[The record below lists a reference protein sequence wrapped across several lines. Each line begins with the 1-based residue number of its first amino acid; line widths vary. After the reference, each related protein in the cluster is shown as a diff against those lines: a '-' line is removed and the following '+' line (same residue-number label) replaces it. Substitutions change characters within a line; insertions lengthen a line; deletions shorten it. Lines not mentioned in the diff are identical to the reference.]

1 MNIFVIGLE
10 NRVINRIFYNLL
22 VKGRIKIVASLST
35 NKIQNIKIPYQFI
48 ESKIY
53 QNSFE
58 NNSRLKS
65 LSNKIYT
72 KNKNILREL
81 LRRVNLVSMNEKEI
95 KNFYINR
102 ISFFIY
108 FFKNNKIKSS
118 FFDSTPHFPIQYI
131 IFLVSKYFKNKCII
145 LHRTDISNLYLL
157 KSSISPKNK
166 YEFIIK
172 NDINKNLI
180 NKYFSKK
187 GTSIW
192 QMRSLELNE
201 RSKKLNKYKFFM
213 AKYIFLTIFIKI
225 LFEEIFQKSKST
237 PSIFFLKKFSLIKRI
252 YLKSLF
258 VLKYQRI
265 SNFIRNNSVRPNLK
279 EKFVYFGLHF
289 QPERSTLPEG
299 GVFADQIKAIY
310 ILSKSVDSDT
320 HIYVKEHP
328 RQVDLYPDLR
338 RLNFRN
344 INYYKK
350 ILKLKNVSLVDTYY
364 SSDLLLKNSTI
375 NSTITGSIGSDSIK
389 NKKPVI
395 LFSDSWYSES
405 KFCKVVK
412 NISDCKLAL
421 KYFSNKFSF
430 DDSIFIKN
438 LSKNTI
444 KTNIYN
450 FSNQYAKNNYKQFLE
465 AVSKIL

>member
-1 MNIFVIGLE
+1 
-10 NRVINRIFYNLL
+10 
-22 VKGRIKIVASLST
+22 
-35 NKIQNIKIPYQFI
+35 
-48 ESKIY
+48 
-53 QNSFE
+53 
-58 NNSRLKS
+58 
-65 LSNKIYT
+65 
-72 KNKNILREL
+72 
-81 LRRVNLVSMNEKEI
+81 
-95 KNFYINR
+95 
-102 ISFFIY
+102 
-108 FFKNNKIKSS
+108 
-118 FFDSTPHFPIQYI
+118 
-131 IFLVSKYFKNKCII
+131 
-145 LHRTDISNLYLL
+145 
-157 KSSISPKNK
+157 
-166 YEFIIK
+166 
-172 NDINKNLI
+172 
-180 NKYFSKK
+180 
-187 GTSIW
+187 
-192 QMRSLELNE
+192 MRSLELNE